1 MEQSL
6 ETVRRN
12 IGRRLYY
19 MLPSIWDHGGQ
30 VRSQK
35 RSRPTEREVNTAVFM
50 LRAKQLGFSLE
61 ELDSVEEGLVMD
73 MIIES
78 GNDLCDDEYCQMA
91 TQADFDAW

>member
-1 MEQSL
+1 
-6 ETVRRN
+6 
-12 IGRRLYY
+12 
-19 MLPSIWDHGGQ
+19 
-30 VRSQK
+30 
-35 RSRPTEREVNTAVFM
+35 M

-61 ELDSVEEGLVMD
+61 ELDQVEECLVMD